1 MTVGEDEQ
9 QSEEITIGAEET
21 LIHNETDYDLLTG
34 IRIAPGEG
42 KRPLSLFTDDFAEEM
57 SFPSIYAG
65 MKRQVLT
72 TNTMGQRKLTYTDI
86 AKSELMRYDRRA
98 CKPTK
103 VLYAFKKS
111 YNMKVSDCI
120 TTFLRKKR
128 GNQGKYT
135 ASQVR
140 DPEFLKSIIEN
151 DEGYSV
157 FKNLRSSPSYWAA
170 KCKKVI
176 AMVRQLGKCT
186 FFITFSAAE
195 RRWNELLV
203 LLAKLLKQKV
213 ITEDE
218 AEQLSNEEKNS
229 LIRNDPVS
237 CMRHFDRRYR
247 SISKHLLMSSNGKK
261 IINIRILR
269 KPRFQI

>member
-1 MTVGEDEQ
+1 MADVAQLDEDN
-9 QSEEITIGAEET
+9 IIGAEET
-21 LIHNETDYDLLTG
+21 LIHNQTDYDLLTG

-42 KRPLSLFTDDFAEEM
+42 KKPISLFTDEFAEEM
-57 SFPSIYAG
+57 SYPSIYCG
-65 MKRQVLT
+65 QKRQII
-72 TNTMGQRKLTYTDI
+72 TNTSKGQRKISYTDI
-86 AKSELMRYDRRA
+86 AKSEIMRYDRRA

-111 YNMKVSDCI
+111 YNKKVSECI
-120 TTFLRKKR
+120 TTYLRKKR

-140 DPEFLKSIIEN
+140 DPAFLKSVIDN

-186 FFITFSAAE
+186 FFITLSAAE

-203 LLAKLLKQKV
+203 LLAKLLRNQD
-213 ITEDE
+213 ITEEE
-218 AEQLSNEEKNS
+218 AENLTNDEKNH

-247 SISKHLLMSSNGKK
+247 AVNKHLLMARNGKLK
-261 IINIRILR
+261 INNNNNY
-269 KPRFQI
+269 

>member
-1 MTVGEDEQ
+1 MLAADGDRQPE
-9 QSEEITIGAEET
+9 EEITVGAEET
-21 LIHNETDYDLLTG
+21 LIHNETDYDLLRG
-34 IRIAPGEG
+34 LRIAPGEG
-42 KRPLSLFTDDFAEEM
+42 KRPLSLFTDEFAEEM
-57 SFPSIYAG
+57 SFPTIYAG
-65 MKRQVLT
+65 TKRQVIT
-72 TNTMGQRKLTYTDI
+72 TTKGQRKITYTDI
-86 AKSELMRYDRRA
+86 AKSEIMRYDRRA

-111 YNMKVSDCI
+111 YNMKVSECI

-140 DPEFLKSIIEN
+140 DPDFLKSIIEN

-203 LLAKLLKQKV
+203 LLTKLLKNEE
-213 ITEDE
+213 ITEEE
-218 AEQLSNEEKNS
+218 AELLSNDDKNH

-247 SISKHLLMSSNGKK
+247 AINKHLLMAANGM
-261 IINIRILR
+261 
-269 KPRFQI
+269 